1 MNNIKIATLLTEA
14 AELLTND
21 IDNYVE
27 LYIKKN
33 KSKLE
38 SGNIADKAFEDV
50 ESSLNVDNAFIYE
63 KKTFDGIP
71 AMYMRSSK
79 SNTLVLIYF
88 AIKDEAKHIE
98 FKPSELEVMFK

>member
-21 IDNYVE
+21 IDKYVE

-71 AMYMRSSK
+71 SMYMRSSK

-98 FKPSELEVMFK
+98 FKPSELEEMFK